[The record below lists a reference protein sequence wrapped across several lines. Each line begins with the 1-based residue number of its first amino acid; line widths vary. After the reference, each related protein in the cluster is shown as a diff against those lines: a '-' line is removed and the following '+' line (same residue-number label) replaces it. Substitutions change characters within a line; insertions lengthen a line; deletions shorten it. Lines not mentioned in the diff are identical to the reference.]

1 MKSKSVFGKKELY
14 AVVLLS
20 LINFFLYA
28 DQNLMAPN
36 LTSIAQSFGL
46 SNIQRDTMLGGDIS
60 LVFWIL
66 GGIVTLGI
74 GYMTDKVSRKNLF
87 VTVVMIGAIPC
98 FLTGFVTTYTQLFW
112 MRALTGIG
120 IGGSL
125 PLTYSLIG
133 DYFSPKNRSTAAG
146 FIGLAMGFG
155 IAAGQIIAGFLGSS
169 TTGMFGVVG
178 WRLPFVIVAGPAFIM
193 AVLFM
198 FTVKE
203 PPRGRTEESLKD
215 LIEDGKVYA
224 SKINWA
230 EYKEIFKI
238 KTNLLI
244 FLQGIPG
251 TVPWG
256 VFFIFLNDYYS
267 QEKGFSIETATLIVM
282 AVGLGS
288 IIGGFS
294 GGLIGNKV
302 YNINPKFLPI
312 LCGSCILIGIIPMA
326 FLLNYPS
333 QAGVANPNF
342 MLPVIIGFITGFIII
357 IAGPN
362 VRAILLNVNAPETRG
377 SIFALYNLT
386 DDLGKGFG
394 PVIIS
399 QLIVIF
405 GRVMA
410 FNITNFF
417 WVICGVVFLMIAYTF
432 PKDEAKLNKLLAE
445 RAAKMS

>member
-1 MKSKSVFGKKELY
+1 MKPKSVFGKKELY
-14 AVVLLS
+14 AVILLS

-36 LTSIAQSFGL
+36 LTSIAQSFGMN
-46 SNIQRDTMLGGDIS
+46 NIQRDTMLGGDIS

-66 GGIVTLGI
+66 GGFVTLAI

-87 VTVVMIGAIPC
+87 VAVVMIGAIPC
-98 FLTGFVTTYTQLFW
+98 FLTGFVQTYNQLFW
-112 MRALTGIG
+112 MRAMTGIG

-133 DYFSPKNRSTAAG
+133 DYFSPKNRSAAAG

-155 IAAGQIIAGFLGSS
+155 VAAGQLIAGFAGGAESCIA
-169 TTGMFGVVG
+169 GICG
-178 WRLPFVIVAGPAFIM
+178 WRLPFVIVAVPAFIM
-193 AVLFM
+193 AILFM
-198 FTVKE
+198 LTVKE
-203 PPRGRTEESLKD
+203 PPRGRTEDSLKE
-215 LIEDGKVYA
+215 LIEEGKVYA

-230 EYKEIFKI
+230 EYKELFKI

-244 FLQGIPG
+244 FVQGIPG

-267 QEKGFSIETATLIVM
+267 QEKGFSVETATLIVM
-282 AVGLGS
+282 AVGLGA
-288 IIGGFS
+288 IIGGLL

-302 YNINPKFLPI
+302 YNINPKYLPI
-312 LCGSCILIGIIPMA
+312 LCGSSILIGIIPMG

-333 QAGVANPNF
+333 QAGMTNPNYT
-342 MLPVIIGFITGFIII
+342 LPIVIGFITGCIII

-399 QLIVIF
+399 QLIVLF
-405 GRVMA
+405 GRVWA

-417 WVICGVVFLMIAYTF
+417 WVICGVIFLMIAFTF
-432 PKDEAKLNKLLAE
+432 PKDEARLNRLLSE
-445 RAAKMS
+445 RAQKM